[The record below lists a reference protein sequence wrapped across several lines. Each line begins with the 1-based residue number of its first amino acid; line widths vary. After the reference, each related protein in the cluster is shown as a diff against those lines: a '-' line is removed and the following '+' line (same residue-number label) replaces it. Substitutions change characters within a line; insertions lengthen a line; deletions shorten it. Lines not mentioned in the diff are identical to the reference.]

1 MVTFFKSDFKQFV
14 CVCVCACVRVK
25 AAIFIIQ
32 TYLFLSV
39 FPKDTRAV
47 SPRQLKSPMLFIR
60 DYTGV
65 NITIAV
71 MI

>member
-1 MVTFFKSDFKQFV
+1 MIPG
-14 CVCVCACVRVK
+14 
-25 AAIFIIQ
+25 AAEQ
-32 TYLFLSV
+32 LL
-39 FPKDTRAV
+39 
-47 SPRQLKSPMLFIR
+47 LKSPMLFIR